1 MSLKEAIA
9 LKRAE
14 AKKAMAAQKTLS
26 EHRGSNGVEDVLSI
40 TSHTVEEDDLGRPSI
55 RETIERARSSG
66 VHWRT
71 CGLYIIPLTL

>member
-14 AKKAMAAQKTLS
+14 AKKAMAVQKAPS
-26 EHRGSNGVEDVLSI
+26 EHGGSSGLENMLPTSAHAADDV
-40 TSHTVEEDDLGRPSI
+40 DLGRLSI

-66 VHWRT
+66 VQ
-71 CGLYIIPLTL
+71 

>member
-14 AKKAMAAQKTLS
+14 AKKAMVAQKTLS
-26 EHRGSNGVEDVLSI
+26 AHRGSNGVEGDLSI
-40 TSHTVEEDDLGRPSI
+40 TSHAAEEDDLGRPSI

-71 CGLYIIPLTL
+71 L

>member
-1 MSLKEAIA
+1 MSVKEAVA

-14 AKKAMAAQKTLS
+14 AKKAMAAQKTVA
-26 EHRGSNGVEDVLSI
+26 EHGGSNGVEDTLS
-40 TSHTVEEDDLGRPSI
+40 TASHAVDEDDLGRPSV

-71 CGLYIIPLTL
+71 S